1 MPPWTTEVLLILL
14 LIIANGVFAMSEIA
28 IISARRM
35 RLEQRAAEGDRS
47 SQAALNLS
55 ETPNRFLSTVQ
66 IGITLIGVLAG
77 ALGGATL
84 AVPLADLL
92 RGIEPLAPYA
102 GGLAVTLV
110 VLAIT
115 YLSLIIGELVPKR
128 MALNNPEGIAR
139 AIARPMSFLA
149 MLASPLVRLLSVST
163 DLVLRI
169 IGVQPTDEPPVTE
182 EEIRGLFAQ
191 GTEAGV
197 FEQAEQELIEQ
208 VLLLNDRRVNALMTP
223 RPEMTWLDLEAPI
236 EDTKQI
242 IIESPYSRFPVAHGS
257 LDELVGEVQ
266 AKDILSY
273 MLSGNAFA
281 IEPNI
286 QTPLYVPEVMPA
298 LQALEA
304 FKQSG
309 RPTALVIDEYGSV
322 TGYVTLT
329 DILEAIVGDIPSIDE
344 EEEPEIVERE
354 DGTWLVDGMLP
365 IGEFRDLF
373 GLDELPGEEQGLY
386 QTLAGFITS
395 HIGRIPAPADHFLW
409 GDLRFEVMDMD
420 GNRVDKVLVARN
432 PDAMSEP
439 QEPEEAGAG

>member
-1 MPPWTTEVLLILL
+1 MPQWTTEAFLILL

-28 IISARRM
+28 IISSRKM
-35 RLEQRAAEGDRS
+35 RLEQRAAEGDRGS
-47 SQAALNLS
+47 EVALRLS

-66 IGITLIGVLAG
+66 VGITLIGILAG

-84 AVPLADLL
+84 AVSLADVL
-92 RGIEPLAPYA
+92 REIGPLAPFA

-128 MALNNPEGIAR
+128 VALNDPEGIAR
-139 AIARPMSFLA
+139 VVSRPMSLLA
-149 MLASPLVRLLSVST
+149 TVAAPLVRLLSVST
-163 DLVLRI
+163 DLVLRL
-169 IGVQPTDEPPVTE
+169 IGVHPTEEPPVTE

-197 FEQAEQELIEQ
+197 FEEAEQELVEQ
-208 VLLLNDRRVNALMTP
+208 VLLLNDRRVSALMTP
-223 RPEMTWLDLEAPI
+223 RPEMTWLDLEAPV
-236 EDTKQI
+236 EDTMRAI
-242 IIESPYSRFPVAHGS
+242 VESPYSRFPVARSS

-266 AKDILSY
+266 AKDILSH
-273 MLSGNAFA
+273 MLSGNPFA
-281 IEPNI
+281 IEPNV
-286 QTPLYVPEVMPA
+286 QTPLYVPEVMPG

-344 EEEPEIVERE
+344 EEEPEVVQRE

-365 IGEFRDLF
+365 IGEFRELF

-395 HIGRIPAPADHFLW
+395 LIGRIPAPADYFQW
-409 GDLRFEVMDMD
+409 ANLRFEVMDMD
-420 GNRVDKVLVARN
+420 GNRVDKVLVARI

-439 QEPEEAGAG
+439 PETEEAGAG